1 MSVHFLIGRS
11 GSGKTTAI
19 LSEITSRLQ
28 AEPKGSPLILLVPEQ
43 GSFQAEHS
51 LVSSGAVKGSV
62 RAQVLSFR
70 RLAYRVMQETGGSAR
85 VGISEEGKK
94 MLLYKIIQRRK
105 EELKLFGASGDQLGF
120 IGKLNELY
128 TELKRYCVDSAVLEE
143 HLTQLTE
150 QKAAAPILRY
160 KLEDLWTVYRD
171 FEQEISPLYIDDE
184 DTLVTLAEGIRRSS
198 YVKGADV
205 WIDGFHGMTPQEY
218 GVVRELMAHAS
229 SVTIALTLD
238 KPYHGSMQPHELD
251 LFHPTAT
258 TYIKLRGMAD
268 ELGIETNDSILS
280 ASDLPKFRLSPR
292 LAHLERGYDRR
303 IPWKGQEKD
312 QLQETE
318 GISLYAAENRRTEVE
333 GALREMLRLAREEG
347 ARYREMA
354 VFVRNLG
361 DYEHLVEPLFRDY
374 GIPFFLDQKR
384 SELHH
389 PLVEFIRSA
398 LDVVRRNWRHED
410 VFRCIKSDLLLP
422 LDGSLG
428 REDMDVLE
436 NYALACGIQGYRWTD
451 GRPWKAVPSLS
462 LEENGYDRRKS
473 GEQLL
478 SLMEHCRRVVSEPL
492 LAFGKRV
499 KKAGSAEELSTAVF
513 RLLEEADIPEKLDL
527 WSREALE
534 SGRPEAA
541 REHRQLW
548 DAVLELLDQIV
559 EMMGTE
565 KMAFELFAG
574 ILETGLSELKLGLV
588 PPALD
593 QVLVGNMD
601 RTRTGGVKYAFLLGV
616 NDGVIPA
623 VFQDDGVLTE
633 QERSLLSQTGMELAP
648 GISRK
653 LLDERF
659 LIYNALTSAS
669 RHVWVSYPAADD
681 EGKELLPSEVVRH
694 VRKMFPGLPVHR
706 LSAQPSAEQREEE
719 LLAYLSHP
727 RQSLSHLIIQLRK
740 WKQGAEIPQ
749 LWWDVYNWYIREP
762 EWKGPL
768 DMLLRSLFYRNDTR
782 QLEPQTSR
790 RLYGAKIRT
799 SVSRME
805 RFVACPFSHF
815 ASHGLKLRERQLY
828 RLQAPDIGQL
838 FHAALTQMALRL
850 QEQKRSWGSLT
861 AEECRREAETTVER
875 LAPMLQGEILMS
887 SKRYG
892 YISRKLKNIVS
903 RASVILGEQA
913 RRGSFEPVGLELD
926 FGPGKP
932 LPPLTFSLENGTVM
946 EVIGRID
953 RVDMAQGENGLLLR
967 VIDYKSGQKDLRL
980 HEVYYGLSLQML
992 TYLDVLLTYAEHWL
1006 GSKAL
1011 PAGTLYFHVH
1021 DPILQSSNG
1030 LTMEQAAEELLKRF
1044 KMKGLL
1050 LADRDVISK
1059 MDASLD
1065 KGHSSILP
1073 VAVKSDGSFYSSA
1086 SVATPDQW
1094 DTLLSSVRDN
1104 ITRIGTRITEGDV
1117 DIEPYRIQQETACTF
1132 CPFKP
1137 VCQFDENVEGNHYH
1151 LLGKPNKSQVWEMMS
1166 SRQGGDAHDRN

>member
-11 GSGKTTAI
+11 GSGKTTTI
-19 LSEITSRLQ
+19 LKDITSRLRTD
-28 AEPKGSPLILLVPEQ
+28 PKGSPIILLVPEQ
-43 GSFQAEHS
+43 GSLQAEHG
-51 LVSSGAVKGSV
+51 LVTSGTVKGSV

-94 MLLYKIIQRRK
+94 MLLYKIIQHRK
-105 EELKLFGASGDQLGF
+105 EELKLFGASGEQLGF
-120 IGKLNELY
+120 VGKLSQLY
-128 TELKRYCVDSAVLEE
+128 TEMKRYCVDSAAVED
-143 HLTQLTE
+143 QLKRMT
-150 QKAAAPILRY
+150 ANGSGTPILRH
-160 KLEDLWTVYRD
+160 KLDDLWTVYRE
-171 FEQEISPLYIDDE
+171 FEQELSPLYMDDE
-184 DTLVTLAEGIRRSS
+184 DNLITLSEGIKNSA
-198 YVKGADV
+198 YVKGANV

-218 GVVRELMAHAS
+218 RVVQELMVHAE

-238 KPYHGSMQPHELD
+238 KPYTGNLSPHELD
-251 LFHPTAT
+251 LFHPSAM
-258 TYIKLRGMAD
+258 TYIKLKGMAD
-268 ELGIETNDSILS
+268 ELNIEITDTLLSSTVLPRFQDS
-280 ASDLPKFRLSPR
+280 PM
-292 LAHLERGYDRR
+292 LAHIERGYDRR
-303 IPWKGQEKD
+303 LPWRGSSQQE
-312 QLQETE
+312 QVPQGL
-318 GISLYAAENRRTEVE
+318 SLHSADNRRAEVE
-333 GALREMLRLAREEG
+333 GALREMRRLAREEG
-347 ARYREMA
+347 VRYREMA

-361 DYEHLVEPLFRDY
+361 DYEHLVEPLFRDF
-374 GIPFFLDQKR
+374 GVPFFLDQKR

-398 LDVVRRNWRHED
+398 LDIVRRNWRHED
-410 VFRCIKSDLLLP
+410 VFRCIKTDLLLP
-422 LDGSLG
+422 LDGSLE
-428 REDMDVLE
+428 RADMDILE

-451 GRPWKAVPSLS
+451 GRPWKGIPSLS
-462 LEENGYDRRKS
+462 LEEDGGGRRT
-473 GEQLL
+473 GEKLL
-478 SLMEHCRRVVSEPL
+478 DLMERCRTEVADPL
-492 LAFGKRV
+492 LTFSKRV
-499 KKAGSAEELSTAVF
+499 KKTGTARELSTAVF
-513 RLLEEADIPEKLDL
+513 RLFEDGSIPQRLDM

-548 DAVLELLDQIV
+548 DAVLNLLDQIV
-559 EMMGTE
+559 EMMGEE
-565 KMAFELFAG
+565 KMSFELFAG
-574 ILETGLSELKLGLV
+574 ILETGLSELKLALV
-588 PPALD
+588 PPSID

-601 RTRTGGVKYAFLLGV
+601 RTRTSGVKYAFLLGV

-623 VFQDDGVLTE
+623 VFQEDGVLTE
-633 QERSLLSQTGMELAP
+633 QERTLLSETGMELAP

-669 RHVWVSYPAADD
+669 RHVWISYPAADD
-681 EGKELLPSEVVRH
+681 EGKVLLPSEMIRH
-694 VRKMFPGLPVHR
+694 VRKMFQEVTIRP
-706 LSAQPSAEQREEE
+706 LSAQPVAELPRTEQEQ
-719 LLAYLSHP
+719 YLSHP
-727 RQSLSHLIIQLRK
+727 RQALSHLIVQLRK
-740 WKQGAEIPQ
+740 WKQGAEIPV
-749 LWWDVYNWYIREP
+749 LWWDVYNWYLKDEQWRR
-762 EWKGPL
+762 PL

-782 QLEPQTSR
+782 QLEADTSR
-790 RLYGAKIRT
+790 KLYGAKVRT

-815 ASHGLKLRERQLY
+815 ASHGLKLKERQLY

-838 FHAALTQMALRL
+838 FHAALSQMAVQL
-850 QEQKRSWGSLT
+850 QEQNRSWGSLS
-861 AEECRREAETTVER
+861 AEECRREAEMTVER
-875 LAPMLQGEILMS
+875 LAPMLQGEILLS

-903 RASVILGEQA
+903 RASIILGEQS

-932 LPPLTFSLENGTVM
+932 LPPLTFSLENGAVM
-946 EVIGRID
+946 EVVGRID
-953 RVDMAQGENGLLLR
+953 RVDMAQGDDGLLLR

-1006 GSKAL
+1006 GSKSL

-1030 LTMEQAAEELLKRF
+1030 LTMDQAAEELLKRF

-1050 LADRDVISK
+1050 MADRDVISK
-1059 MDASLD
+1059 MDSSLD

-1094 DTLLSSVRDN
+1094 DSLLSSVRSN
-1104 ITRIGTRITEGDV
+1104 IVQIGTRITDGDV
-1117 DIEPYRIQQETACTF
+1117 HIEPYRIQQETACIL
-1132 CPFKP
+1132 CSFKP
-1137 VCQFDENVEGNHYH
+1137 VCQFDEAVEGNQYH
-1151 LLGKPNKSQVWEMMS
+1151 TLGKPDKAQVWEMLS
-1166 SRQGGDAHDRN
+1166 QSRQGGESHDRN

>member
-1 MSVHFLIGRS
+1 MSRTAVSKHLRILSEAGLVKERKVGRETRYRLDPGPLQELKDWYSYFERFWENKMAALQHFVESDGSERFPAPLTFSRFTYEGGNTMSVHFLVGRS

-268 ELGIETNDSILS
+268 ELGIETNDSILP

-312 QLQETE
+312 QVQETE
-318 GISLYAAENRRTEVE
+318 GISLYAAENRRT
-333 GALREMLRLAREEG
+333 
-347 ARYREMA
+347 
-354 VFVRNLG
+354 
-361 DYEHLVEPLFRDY
+361 EHLVEPLFRDY

-462 LEENGYDRRKS
+462 LEENGNDRRKS

-559 EMMGTE
+559 EMM
-565 KMAFELFAG
+565 
-574 ILETGLSELKLGLV
+574 
-588 PPALD
+588 
-593 QVLVGNMD
+593 
-601 RTRTGGVKYAFLLGV
+601 
-616 NDGVIPA
+616 
-623 VFQDDGVLTE
+623 
-633 QERSLLSQTGMELAP
+633 
-648 GISRK
+648 
-653 LLDERF
+653 
-659 LIYNALTSAS
+659 
-669 RHVWVSYPAADD
+669 
-681 EGKELLPSEVVRH
+681 
-694 VRKMFPGLPVHR
+694 
-706 LSAQPSAEQREEE
+706 
-719 LLAYLSHP
+719 
-727 RQSLSHLIIQLRK
+727 
-740 WKQGAEIPQ
+740 
-749 LWWDVYNWYIREP
+749 
-762 EWKGPL
+762 
-768 DMLLRSLFYRNDTR
+768 
-782 QLEPQTSR
+782 
-790 RLYGAKIRT
+790 
-799 SVSRME
+799 
-805 RFVACPFSHF
+805 
-815 ASHGLKLRERQLY
+815 
-828 RLQAPDIGQL
+828 
-838 FHAALTQMALRL
+838 
-850 QEQKRSWGSLT
+850 
-861 AEECRREAETTVER
+861 
-875 LAPMLQGEILMS
+875 
-887 SKRYG
+887 
-892 YISRKLKNIVS
+892 
-903 RASVILGEQA
+903 
-913 RRGSFEPVGLELD
+913 
-926 FGPGKP
+926 
-932 LPPLTFSLENGTVM
+932 
-946 EVIGRID
+946 
-953 RVDMAQGENGLLLR
+953 
-967 VIDYKSGQKDLRL
+967 
-980 HEVYYGLSLQML
+980 
-992 TYLDVLLTYAEHWL
+992 
-1006 GSKAL
+1006 
-1011 PAGTLYFHVH
+1011 
-1021 DPILQSSNG
+1021 
-1030 LTMEQAAEELLKRF
+1030 
-1044 KMKGLL
+1044 
-1050 LADRDVISK
+1050 
-1059 MDASLD
+1059 
-1065 KGHSSILP
+1065 
-1073 VAVKSDGSFYSSA
+1073 
-1086 SVATPDQW
+1086 
-1094 DTLLSSVRDN
+1094 
-1104 ITRIGTRITEGDV
+1104 
-1117 DIEPYRIQQETACTF
+1117 
-1132 CPFKP
+1132 
-1137 VCQFDENVEGNHYH
+1137 
-1151 LLGKPNKSQVWEMMS
+1151 
-1166 SRQGGDAHDRN
+1166 